1 MTKFK
6 KILGY
11 VLVAVIASGITLG
24 ATALADYRN
33 RTKMDEI
40 NSLIQRYYVGEADR
54 DAMEEAAAYA
64 MIDAMGD
71 PWSYYIPASQY
82 DAYMEQMNNVY
93 VGIGISVGSTE
104 DKTGMEVKSVE
115 PDGPAKEAGVLPGDI
130 IVAVEGQAVAQI
142 GMDAATA
149 LIRGEENTEV
159 VLTILRDGETM
170 QIPVIRKTLPRIV
183 TSGQLLEDN
192 IGLVTIENFDA
203 RCAQETIAIIEQ
215 LKDQGAKALIFDVRY
230 NSGGYKK
237 ELIKILD
244 YLLPEGVLL
253 RSEDYRGKQEVVYS
267 DEKCLEMPMA
277 VLVNGESYSA
287 AEFFAAALEEFN
299 WAFTAGTNTTGKSRS
314 QNTFRLSDG
323 SAVGFS
329 TGQYFTPK
337 GVSLAEVGGL
347 KVNIPVEITEEMD
360 AKIYF
365 DLVPPEEDPQIQAAV
380 QKLLEKMD

>member
-159 VLTILRDGETM
+159 MLTILRDGETM

>member
-1 MTKFK
+1 MDK
-6 KILGY
+6 KEFQEMQESTSGEFFGVGIEITMQNNQ
-11 VLVAVIASGITLG
+11 VLVVSPI
-24 ATALADYRN
+24 
-33 RTKMDEI
+33 
-40 NSLIQRYYVGEADR
+40 
-54 DAMEEAAAYA
+54 
-64 MIDAMGD
+64 
-71 PWSYYIPASQY
+71 
-82 DAYMEQMNNVY
+82 
-93 VGIGISVGSTE
+93 E
-104 DKTGMEVKSVE
+104 DTPGHR
-115 PDGPAKEAGVLPGDI
+115 AGLRAGDI
-130 IVAVEGQAVAQI
+130 IVAVDGQTIAQI

-159 VLTILRDGETM
+159 MLTILRDGETM

-203 RCAQETIAIIEQ
+203 RCAQETIAMIEQ

-244 YLLPEGVLL
+244 YLLPKGVLL
-253 RSEDYRGKQEVVYS
+253 RSEDYRGIQEVVYS
-267 DEKCLEMPMA
+267 DEKCLEMPIA

-287 AEFFAAALEEFN
+287 AEFFAAALEEYN

>member
-24 ATALADYRN
+24 ATALVNYRN
-33 RTKMDEI
+33 RTKIDEI

-130 IVAVEGQAVAQI
+130 IVAVEGQAIAQI

-159 VLTILRDGETM
+159 MLTILRDGETM

-203 RCAQETIAIIEQ
+203 RCAQETIAMIEQ
-215 LKDQGAKALIFDVRY
+215 LQDQGAKALIFDVRY
-230 NSGGYKK
+230 NPGGYKK

-244 YLLPEGVLL
+244 YLLPKGVLL

-287 AEFFAAALEEFN
+287 AEFFAAALEEYN

-314 QNTFRLSDG
+314 QNTFQLSDG

>member
-1 MTKFK
+1 MS
-6 KILGY
+6 
-11 VLVAVIASGITLG
+11 AV
-24 ATALADYRN
+24 N
-33 RTKMDEI
+33 P
-40 NSLIQRYYVGEADR
+40 IQ
-54 DAMEEAAAYA
+54 
-64 MIDAMGD
+64 
-71 PWSYYIPASQY
+71 Q
-82 DAYMEQMNNVY
+82 N
-93 VGIGISVGSTE
+93 
-104 DKTGMEVKSVE
+104 
-115 PDGPAKEAGVLPGDI
+115 
-130 IVAVEGQAVAQI
+130 
-142 GMDAATA
+142 
-149 LIRGEENTEV
+149 
-159 VLTILRDGETM
+159 ILR
-170 QIPVIRKTLPRIV
+170 
-183 TSGQLLEDN
+183 
-192 IGLVTIENFDA
+192 
-203 RCAQETIAIIEQ
+203 
-215 LKDQGAKALIFDVRY
+215 
-230 NSGGYKK
+230 YKK

-244 YLLPEGVLL
+244 YLLPKGVLL

-287 AEFFAAALEEFN
+287 AEFFAAALEEYN

-314 QNTFRLSDG
+314 QNTFQLSDG

>member
-24 ATALADYRN
+24 ATALANYRN
-33 RTKMDEI
+33 RTKIDEI

-130 IVAVEGQAVAQI
+130 IVAVEGQTIAQI

-159 VLTILRDGETM
+159 MLTILRDGETM
-170 QIPVIRKTLPRIV
+170 QISVVRKTLPRIV

-215 LKDQGAKALIFDVRY
+215 LQDQGAKALIFDVRY
-230 NSGGYKK
+230 NPGGYKK

-287 AEFFAAALEEFN
+287 AEFFAAALEEFD